1 MVLVCSQCQPW
12 HDCALLWYLHLQAT
26 PPWLQADYPH
36 QPQGQSLQDLLA
48 HSQPQQHQQPPDGD
62 VPSRKRCPLCL
73 SVRQHPTSTPCGHL
87 FCWNCIAQWC
97 NKKPECP
104 LCRSEVTTSDLV
116 VVHGADM

>member
-1 MVLVCSQCQPW
+1 MR
-12 HDCALLWYLHLQAT
+12 CATTTILDS
-26 PPWLQADYPH
+26 LQADYPQ
-36 QPQGQSLQDLLA
+36 QPQAQGHECRPA
-48 HSQPQQHQQPPDGD
+48 ASQVQQHQQLSEGD

-87 FCWNCIAQWC
+87 FCWSCIAQWC

-104 LCRSEVTTSDLV
+104 LCRSEVLTSDLV